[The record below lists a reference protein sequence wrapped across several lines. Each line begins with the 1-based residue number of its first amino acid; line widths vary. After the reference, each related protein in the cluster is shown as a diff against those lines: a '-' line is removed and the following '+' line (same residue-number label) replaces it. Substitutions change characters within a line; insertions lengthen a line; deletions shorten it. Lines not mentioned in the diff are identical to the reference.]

1 VDRSAKT
8 GGTMNGASGNIK
20 WLRRASGLF
29 FFLLISG
36 FEPLAVRYGV
46 FSQWVLLMHIAVG
59 LLAIVPLSVLFVRH
73 GRAANLSNETR
84 WWSVGLWSGIGWV
97 VLCVSGVWLVSKGIW
112 GVFTPYRAHIIH
124 LSAGIFVAAIALFH
138 ICFGLQKSSMK
149 ESRLRE
155 LARPLTIWLA
165 VLAVGG
171 VALWISRAPRNLE
184 TADFHP
190 SNARS
195 ATGRVVPAEL
205 LTGSESCG
213 ASGCHTEIY
222 RQWQPSAHRYSALDP
237 FFETVKANYIT
248 DRGPLAPRY
257 CAGCHE
263 PVALLAGASFHPHV
277 EDAGIE
283 GSSCAFCHSL
293 RDTETHGNANY
304 VVHPPDPYLFESS
317 PRPVLRRVAGLLIRL
332 HPEQHDRDYDV
343 KASETAEFCGSCHK
357 QFINREENGWG
368 FVQLQ
373 NQYDGW
379 KNGPWHTDSSKN
391 LECQD
396 CHMHE
401 IAADDPGR
409 NAHGF
414 IHDHRIL
421 AANNYVPNI
430 LSLPG
435 AAEQTRLVDNWLAG
449 ETVIPEIQKVW
460 PGGPILP
467 LHLFAQNS
475 YRPGQQAELRVL
487 VTNLKVGHE
496 FPTGPLDVMQAW
508 LELQVAD
515 ARGNSIYSAGMLN
528 AHGEIVGDTVQYRS
542 HLMDKDAHPIFT
554 HALWNAVA
562 TQRKRVILPGGSD
575 TAVFRFKIPSGTVG
589 PLQCQAR
596 LLYRRFSAES
606 QAALFPP
613 VDPPHIPVVEIS
625 RTSLQ
630 VPLSGMRQT
639 VRTEAPVAKTAPGAN
654 RP

>member
-1 VDRSAKT
+1 MDGV
-8 GGTMNGASGNIK
+8 SGNINR
-20 WLRRASGLF
+20 LRRASGVF
-29 FFLLISG
+29 IFLLISG
-36 FEPLAVRYGV
+36 FEPWAVRYGV

-59 LLAIVPLSVLFVRH
+59 LAAIIPLTALFLRH
-73 GRAANLSNETR
+73 GRAAHVAHGTR

-112 GVFTPYRAHIIH
+112 GVFTPYRPHAVH
-124 LSAGIFVAAIALFH
+124 LAAGIFVAAIALFH
-138 ICFGLQKSSMK
+138 ISFGLQKSSVE

-155 LARPLTIWLA
+155 LARPLVVWLG
-165 VLAVGG
+165 VLALGA
-171 VALWISRAPRNLE
+171 VAIAFARAPRDLAAAN
-184 TADFHP
+184 FHP

-195 ATGRVVPAEL
+195 ATGRVIPAEL

-237 FFETVKANYIT
+237 FFETVKRNYIA

-277 EDAGIE
+277 EDAGAE

-293 RDTETHGNANY
+293 RDTGTQGNANY
-304 VVHPPDPYLFESS
+304 IVHPPDPYLFESS
-317 PRPVLRRVAGLLIRL
+317 PRPALRRVAGLLIRL
-332 HPEQHDRDYDV
+332 HPQQHDRDYDL
-343 KASETAEFCGSCHK
+343 KSSETAEFCGSCHK

-379 KNGPWHTDSSKN
+379 KNGPWHTDPSKN

-396 CHMHE
+396 CHMRE
-401 IAADDPGR
+401 IAAHDPGR
-409 NAHGF
+409 NVRGL

-421 AANNYVPNI
+421 AANNYVPGI
-430 LSLPG
+430 LDLPG
-435 AAEQTRLVDNWLAG
+435 AVEQTRLVDSWLAG
-449 ETVIPEIQKVW
+449 ETVVPEIQKVW
-460 PGGPILP
+460 PGGSILP
-467 LHLFAQNS
+467 LHLAAQGS
-475 YRPGQQAELRVL
+475 YRAGQQAELTVL

-508 LELQVAD
+508 LEIQVVD
-515 ARGNSIYSAGMLN
+515 ARGDSIYSVGTLDADGD
-528 AHGEIVGDTVQYRS
+528 IVGDTVQYRS

-562 TQRKRVILPGGSD
+562 TQGKRVILPGGSD
-575 TAVFRFKIPSGTVG
+575 TAAFRFKIPPGTAG
-589 PLQCQAR
+589 PLHCQAR
-596 LLYRRFSAES
+596 LMYRRFSAES
-606 QAALFPP
+606 QAALFPANN
-613 VDPPHIPVVEIS
+613 PPRIPVVEIS
-625 RTSLQ
+625 KASLE
-630 VPLSGMRQT
+630 VPLQDGRQQ
-639 VRTEAPVAKTAPGAN
+639 VRSEASLASTRPSAN

>member
-1 VDRSAKT
+1 MDNV
-8 GGTMNGASGNIK
+8 SGKIK
-20 WLRRASGLF
+20 RLRGASGLF
-29 FFLLISG
+29 LFLVISG
-36 FEPLAVRYGV
+36 FEPWAVRYGV

-59 LLAIVPLSVLFVRH
+59 LLAVIPLSVLLVRH
-73 GRAANLSNETR
+73 GRAAHQANGTR
-84 WWSVGLWSGIGWV
+84 WWSPGLWSGIGWV
-97 VLCVSGVWLVSKGIW
+97 VVCVSGVWLVSKGIW
-112 GVFTPYRAHIIH
+112 GVFTPYRAHTIH
-124 LSAGIFVAAIALFH
+124 LAAGIFVAAIAVFH
-138 ICFGLQKSSMK
+138 ICFGLVKSSMK
-149 ESRLRE
+149 ESRVRE
-155 LARPLTIWLA
+155 LARPLVVWLG
-165 VLAVGG
+165 VLALGAA
-171 VALWISRAPRNLE
+171 ALAIARAPRNLAA
-184 TADFHP
+184 ADFHP

-195 ATGRVVPAEL
+195 ATGRVIPAEL
-205 LTGSESCG
+205 LTGSEGCG

-237 FFETVKANYIT
+237 FYETVKRNYIA

-257 CAGCHE
+257 CGGCHE

-277 EDAGIE
+277 EDAGTE

-293 RDTETHGNANY
+293 RDAETHGNANY

-317 PRPVLRRVAGLLIRL
+317 PHAALRRVAGLLIRL

-343 KASETAEFCGSCHK
+343 KASQTAEFCGSCHK

-396 CHMHE
+396 CHMRE

-409 NAHGF
+409 NARGF

-435 AAEQTRLVDNWLAG
+435 AAEQTQLVDNWLAG
-449 ETVIPEIQKVW
+449 ETIVPEIQKVW

-467 LHLFAQNS
+467 LHLVSDGS
-475 YRPGQQAELRVL
+475 YRAGRQAEITVL

-508 LELQVAD
+508 LELQIVD
-515 ARGNSIYSAGMLN
+515 SRGNSVYSTGTLN
-528 AHGEIVGDTVQYRS
+528 DHGEIVGDTVQYRS
-542 HLMDKDAHPIFT
+542 HLLDREAHPIFT

-562 TQRKRVILPGGSD
+562 TQGKRVILPGGSD
-575 TAVFRFKIPSGTVG
+575 TAVFRFKIPSSAIG
-589 PLQCQAR
+589 PLHCQVR

-613 VDPPHIPVVEIS
+613 VNPPRIPVVEIS
-625 RTSLQ
+625 RDTLQ
-630 VPLSGMRQT
+630 VPLETGRRPLRAEGS
-639 VRTEAPVAKTAPGAN
+639 VASMPPSAH